1 MDGGLIDSLASYE
14 NAGLLI
20 LTPKCYLL
28 AICEVAQQS
37 AAAVFSMSNG
47 WSFLRVWWPHGDFEK
62 VVQVRAS
69 EKWVRKGVIRC
80 VLGNGVFAAAINKS
94 R

>member
-1 MDGGLIDSLASYE
+1 MGI
-14 NAGLLI
+14 
-20 LTPKCYLL
+20 
-28 AICEVAQQS
+28 
-37 AAAVFSMSNG
+37 
-47 WSFLRVWWPHGDFEK
+47 FEK